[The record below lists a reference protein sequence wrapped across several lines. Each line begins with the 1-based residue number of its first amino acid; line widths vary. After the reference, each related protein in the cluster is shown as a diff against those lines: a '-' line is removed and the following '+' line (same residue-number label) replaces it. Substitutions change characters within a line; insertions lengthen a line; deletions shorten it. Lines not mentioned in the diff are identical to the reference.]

1 MSTKPAELRSRACRY
16 GCDVKH
22 PEICSVLRKM
32 SVNPDILSTH
42 QTKGQLMNMCEDFPC
57 CGHEM
62 NDCDGSL
69 YGSDDAIKQDMWRM
83 MSRMADA
90 EMGDL

>member
-1 MSTKPAELRSRACRY
+1 ME
-16 GCDVKH
+16 
-22 PEICSVLRKM
+22 M
-32 SVNPDILSTH
+32 SVRAVILSTSP
-42 QTKGQLMNMCEDFPC
+42 TKGQLMNTCEDFPC

>member
-1 MSTKPAELRSRACRY
+1 
-16 GCDVKH
+16 
-22 PEICSVLRKM
+22 M
-32 SVNPDILSTH
+32 SVTYGNILLT
-42 QTKGQLMNMCEDFPC
+42 QTKGQLMNTCEDFPC

-69 YGSDDAIKQDMWRM
+69 YGSDDMIKQDMWRM